1 MDLATFSIFKIK
13 FRIINLLKTL
23 LYEVF
28 LQVLGRKC
36 WLEYERVIEGEE
48 EEEAASNEENAD
60 RRACWEPTT
69 LFSLSAKRKASGPPA
84 LLPSEK

>member
-1 MDLATFSIFKIK
+1 MDLATFSIFKLK
-13 FRIINLLKTL
+13 LRIINLLKTL
-23 LYEVF
+23 PYKVF

-36 WLEYERVIEGEE
+36 WLEYEREGEE
-48 EEEAASNEENAD
+48 EKAASNEENAD